1 MNNVNLVVTHL
12 IQIKNVN
19 YVVILKDY
27 NNVKEVITHRL
38 NKVSGDKTKLR
49 LLFLS
54 VMNKNFVF
62 LQINPINIYMEII
75 YVKKDILEHYANLVI
90 IMGIF

>member
-1 MNNVNLVVTHL
+1 VNNVNLVVTHL

>member
-1 MNNVNLVVTHL
+1 VKKVVTHL

-38 NKVSGDKTKLR
+38 NKVSGEINKHR
-49 LLFLS
+49 LLLQN
-54 VMNKNFVF
+54 VMNKNFVY
-62 LQINPINIYMEII
+62 LQINPINIYMEIV
-75 YVKKDILEHYANLVI
+75 YVKKDILEPYANLVI
-90 IMGIF
+90 IMVIL

>member
-1 MNNVNLVVTHL
+1 MKKVVTHL

-19 YVVILKDY
+19 YVLILKDY

-54 VMNKNFVF
+54 VMNKNFAF

-90 IMGIF
+90 IMVIF

>member
-90 IMGIF
+90 IMVIF